1 MSPRTFD
8 PSRLERVFVLG
19 LGLSGTAAARLLR
32 KRGIGVVAS
41 DRRSAAEIGAD
52 DLARDAGVELRLC
65 DTSSELPSG
74 LDAVVTSPGVSLDHP
89 LLLRAAERG
98 VPIVAEVELAWS
110 FLAGTD
116 AAGATVVGI
125 TGSNGKSTT
134 TAMTGALLAG
144 AGYAVEV
151 CGNIGRPLAAVVDG
165 PPGRYFVVELSSFQ
179 LETIVRFRPRAAA
192 LLNISPDHLDRHGDL
207 AGYLAAKQR
216 IFLNQGAEDIAVL
229 NADEPEVAASRTA
242 ARKRFFST
250 TPVTSRGLAG
260 AGCRLAG
267 DQVLEFGDGRDGELL
282 FARRDLPLPGL
293 HNVENAMAA
302 ALLARAVGAPAVA
315 IAPALA
321 AFRGLP
327 HRVERVAELA
337 GVTFV
342 DDSKGTNVAATAR
355 SLEGFADASVHV
367 ILGGRNK
374 GADFR
379 FLREIVAR
387 KARRAYLIGESAG
400 DLERALAGTVPCAR
414 AEVLPAAVAM
424 AAAAARPGETVLL
437 SPACASFDQFL
448 DYVDRG
454 RQFAALARGLAASA
468 SGLAVSASGLAAAGA
483 PVPTLPGVSR

>member
-1 MSPRTFD
+1 MTTTRTFD
-8 PSRLERVFVLG
+8 SARLERVFVLG
-19 LGLSGTAAARLLR
+19 LGLSGAAATRLLR
-32 KRGIGVVAS
+32 RRGIGVVAS

-52 DLARDAGVELRLC
+52 DLANDPGVELRLG
-65 DTSSELPSG
+65 DRSAELPSG
-74 LDAVVTSPGVSLDHP
+74 LDALVTSPGVSLDHP
-89 LLLRAAERG
+89 LLRRAAELG
-98 VPIVAEVELAWS
+98 VPVVAEVELAWS
-110 FLAGTD
+110 FLAGSD
-116 AAGATVVGI
+116 ATQATVVGI

-134 TAMTGALLAG
+134 TAMAGALLAG
-144 AGYAVEV
+144 AGFAVEV

-216 IFLNQGAEDIAVL
+216 IFRNQGPGDVAVL
-229 NADEPEVAASRTA
+229 NADEPEVAASPTTA
-242 ARKRFFST
+242 ARRLFSGGAT
-250 TPVTSRGLAG
+250 TFSG

-267 DQVLEFGDGRDGELL
+267 DRVVECSDGQDGEFL
-282 FARRDLPLPGL
+282 FARHDLALPGL

-302 ALLARAVGAPAVA
+302 ALLARAVGAPAHA

-327 HRVERVAELA
+327 HRVERVAEVG
-337 GVTFV
+337 GVAFV

-367 ILGGRNK
+367 VLGGRNK

-387 KARRAYLIGESAG
+387 KARRAYLIGESAA
-400 DLERALAGTVPCAR
+400 DLERALAGAVECERSAT
-414 AEVLPAAVAM
+414 LPVAVAM

-437 SPACASFDQFL
+437 SPACASFDQFR

-454 RQFAALARGLAASA
+454 RQFAALARGLAATER
-468 SGLAVSASGLAAAGA
+468 GLAAAGA
-483 PVPTLPGVSR
+483 PATPFPEGSR

>member
-1 MSPRTFD
+1 MSHHSFD
-8 PSRLERVFVLG
+8 PARLERVFVLG
-19 LGLSGTAAARLLR
+19 LGLSGTAATRLLR
-32 KRGIGVVAS
+32 RRGIEVVAS
-41 DRRSAAEIGAD
+41 DRRAAEELGAD
-52 DLARDAGVELRLC
+52 DLARDPGVELRLS
-65 DTSSELPSG
+65 DRSADLPG
-74 LDAVVTSPGVSLDHP
+74 NLDAVVVSPGVGLDHP
-89 LLLRAAERG
+89 LLRQAVAQG
-98 VPIVAEVELAWS
+98 VPVVAEVELAWS
-110 FLAGTD
+110 FLAGS
-116 AAGATVVGI
+116 AGSTASDSTVVGI

-144 AGYAVEV
+144 AGFAVEV
-151 CGNIGRPLAAVVDG
+151 CGNIGRPLASVVDG
-165 PPGRYFVVELSSFQ
+165 PPGRIFVVELSSFQ
-179 LETIVRFRPRAAA
+179 LETIVHFRPRAAA

-216 IFLNQGAEDIAVL
+216 IFLNQGSGDFAVL

-250 TPVTSRGLAG
+250 ASAAAGGLSADGCGLVGEEVRERSGG
-260 AGCRLAG
+260 A
-267 DQVLEFGDGRDGELL
+267 DGELL
-282 FARRDLPLPGL
+282 FTRRDLALPGL

-302 ALLARAVGAPAVA
+302 ALLARSVGAPAGA

-327 HRVERVAELA
+327 HRVERVAEA
-337 GVTFV
+337 GGVAYV

-387 KARRAYLIGESAG
+387 KARCAYLIGESAG
-400 DLERALAGTVPCAR
+400 DLERSLSGAVACER
-414 AEVLPAAVAM
+414 AEILRTAVGM

-437 SPACASFDQFL
+437 SPACASFDQFR

-454 RQFAALARGLAASA
+454 RQFAVLARGLAA
-468 SGLAVSASGLAAAGA
+468 AG
-483 PVPTLPGVSR
+483 TLPDSSGAR

>member
-1 MSPRTFD
+1 MTTTRTFD
-8 PSRLERVFVLG
+8 SARLERVFVLG
-19 LGLSGTAAARLLR
+19 LGLSGAAATRLLR
-32 KRGIGVVAS
+32 RRGIGVVAS

-52 DLARDAGVELRLC
+52 DLANDPGVELRLG
-65 DTSSELPSG
+65 DRSAELPSG
-74 LDAVVTSPGVSLDHP
+74 LDALVTSPGVSLDHP
-89 LLLRAAERG
+89 LLRRAAELG
-98 VPIVAEVELAWS
+98 VPVIAEVELAWS
-110 FLAGTD
+110 FLVGSD
-116 AAGATVVGI
+116 ATQATVVGI

-134 TAMTGALLAG
+134 TAMAGALLAG
-144 AGYAVEV
+144 AGFAVEV

-216 IFLNQGAEDIAVL
+216 IFRNQGPGDVAVL
-229 NADEPEVAASRTA
+229 NADEPEVAASPTA
-242 ARKRFFST
+242 AARRFFSGAT
-250 TPVTSRGLAG
+250 AGSAGSDTAGTFSG

-267 DQVLEFGDGRDGELL
+267 DRVVECSDGQDGEFL
-282 FARRDLPLPGL
+282 FARHDLALPGL

-302 ALLARAVGAPAVA
+302 ALLSRAVGAPAAA

-327 HRVERVAELA
+327 HRVERVAEVG
-337 GVTFV
+337 GVAFV

-367 ILGGRNK
+367 VLGGRNK

-387 KARRAYLIGESAG
+387 KARRAYLIGESAA
-400 DLERALAGTVPCAR
+400 DLERALAGAVECER
-414 AEVLPAAVAM
+414 AETLPVAVAM

-437 SPACASFDQFL
+437 SPACASFDQFR

-468 SGLAVSASGLAAAGA
+468 SGLAAAGA
-483 PVPTLPGVSR
+483 PLSALPGGGR